1 MTKKYHMRRH
11 FKGGFLDSLGQTFS
25 NLGTSISQGA
35 SSVWNK
41 TKKATGMDNTSSY
54 SSSSSYTPST
64 TSTYTPSTPST
75 TSTYTPSTT
84 STPSTYTPSA
94 PSTTSTTST
103 TSTYSYGGKRLRN
116 GTRKIKRTRRM
127 KKGGNFSYNTPI
139 DTLASRAGDYSRGL
153 TARVNDLVGGK
164 RRRNSRKSRKARR

>member
-1 MTKKYHMRRH
+1 MTKNYHRRRH
-11 FKGGFLDSLGQTFS
+11 LKGGFFESLGQTFS

-64 TSTYTPSTPST
+64 SSTYTPSTSST
-75 TSTYTPSTT
+75 APTNSTS
-84 STPSTYTPSA
+84 
-94 PSTTSTTST
+94 
-103 TSTYSYGGKRLRN
+103 STYSYGGKRVRKS
-116 GTRKIKRTRRM
+116 TRKIKRAKTM
-127 KKGGNFSYNTPI
+127 KRGGNFSANTPI

-164 RRRNSRKSRKARR
+164 RRRHSRKSRKARR

>member
-64 TSTYTPSTPST
+64 SSTYTPSTSST
-75 TSTYTPSTT
+75 APTNSTS
-84 STPSTYTPSA
+84 
-94 PSTTSTTST
+94 
-103 TSTYSYGGKRLRN
+103 STYSYGGKRVRKS
-116 GTRKIKRTRRM
+116 TRKIKRAKT
-127 KKGGNFSYNTPI
+127 KKPKFLEMERKLCVKFILREEKATKVFHIINAANT
-139 DTLASRAGDYSRGL
+139 YSHL
-153 TARVNDLVGGK
+153 KNL
-164 RRRNSRKSRKARR
+164 

>member
-11 FKGGFLDSLGQTFS
+11 LKGGFLESLGQTFS
-25 NLGTSISQGA
+25 NWGSSISQGA

-64 TSTYTPSTPST
+64 TSSYTPSTSST
-75 TSTYTPSTT
+75 APTNSTSST
-84 STPSTYTPSA
+84 S
-94 PSTTSTTST
+94 
-103 TSTYSYGGKRLRN
+103 STYSYGGKRVRKS
-116 GTRKIKRTRRM
+116 TRKMNRAKTMKR
-127 KKGGNFSYNTPI
+127 GGNFSANTPI

-164 RRRNSRKSRKARR
+164 RRRISRKSRRVRR

>member
-11 FKGGFLDSLGQTFS
+11 LKGGFLESLGQTFS
-25 NLGTSISQGA
+25 NWGTSISQGA

-64 TSTYTPSTPST
+64 TSSYTPST
-75 TSTYTPSTT
+75 TSSYTPSTT
-84 STPSTYTPSA
+84 STS
-94 PSTTSTTST
+94 
-103 TSTYSYGGKRLRN
+103 STYSYGGKRVRKS
-116 GTRKIKRTRRM
+116 TRKIKRAKTM
-127 KKGGNFSYNTPI
+127 KRGGNFSANTPI

-164 RRRNSRKSRKARR
+164 RRRHSRKSRKARR

>member
-11 FKGGFLDSLGQTFS
+11 LKGGFFESLGQTFS
-25 NLGTSISQGA
+25 NWGSSISQGA

-64 TSTYTPSTPST
+64 SSSYTPSTS
-75 TSTYTPSTT
+75 SSYTPSTSSTAPTNST
-84 STPSTYTPSA
+84 SSTS
-94 PSTTSTTST
+94 
-103 TSTYSYGGKRLRN
+103 STYSYGGKRVRKS
-116 GTRKIKRTRRM
+116 TRKMNRAKTMKR
-127 KKGGNFSYNTPI
+127 GGNFSANTPI

-164 RRRNSRKSRKARR
+164 RRRISRKSRRVRR

>member
-11 FKGGFLDSLGQTFS
+11 FKGGFLDSLSQTFS

-54 SSSSSYTPST
+54 SSPSSSSYTPSP
-64 TSTYTPSTPST
+64 TSTYTPSTSSTVPSNS
-75 TSTYTPSTT
+75 TSS
-84 STPSTYTPSA
+84 S
-94 PSTTSTTST
+94 
-103 TSTYSYGGKRLRN
+103 YSYGGKRV
-116 GTRKIKRTRRM
+116 RKSARKMKRTRTM
-127 KKGGNFSYNTPI
+127 KRGGNFSANTPI

-164 RRRNSRKSRKARR
+164 RRNSRNSRKSRRARR